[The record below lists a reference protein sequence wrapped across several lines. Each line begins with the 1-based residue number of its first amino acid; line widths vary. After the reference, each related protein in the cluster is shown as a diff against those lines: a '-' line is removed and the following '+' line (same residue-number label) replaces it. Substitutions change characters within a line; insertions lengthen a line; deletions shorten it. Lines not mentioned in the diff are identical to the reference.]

1 MTNDG
6 DLDIWALKWHDNGRP
21 IEIYRYSGSVYKKI
35 LWNITKKDR
44 VPELIYNMTNNS
56 NYDFINMYYI
66 YIYAEIPWL
75 GIRSGLLE
83 APGPHPS
90 PSSVPTKSILKLL
103 LHPTGPWSIPYIA
116 VYHIILSRIILMR
129 LN

>member
-66 YIYAEIPWL
+66 YAEIPWL

-90 PSSVPTKSILKLL
+90 PSSVPTKSIIKLL
-103 LHPTGPWSIPYIA
+103 LYPTGPWSIPYIA
-116 VYHIILSRIILMR
+116 VYHIILSRIIVMR

>member
-44 VPELIYNMTNNS
+44 VPELIYKMTNNS
-56 NYDFINMYYI
+56 NYDFINMY

-90 PSSVPTKSILKLL
+90 PSGVPTKSILKLL
-103 LHPTGPWSIPYIA
+103 LYPTGPWSIPYIA
-116 VYHIILSRIILMR
+116 VYHIILSRIIVMR

>member
-56 NYDFINMYYI
+56 NYDFINMYYSI
-66 YIYAEIPWL
+66 YMQ
-75 GIRSGLLE
+75 
-83 APGPHPS
+83 
-90 PSSVPTKSILKLL
+90 KSHDLA
-103 LHPTGPWSIPYIA
+103 SDQ
-116 VYHIILSRIILMR
+116 VY
-129 LN
+129 

>member
-56 NYDFINMYYI
+56 NYDFINMHYI

-90 PSSVPTKSILKLL
+90 PSSVPTKSILK
-103 LHPTGPWSIPYIA
+103 PWSIPYIA
-116 VYHIILSRIILMR
+116 VYHIILSRIIVMR